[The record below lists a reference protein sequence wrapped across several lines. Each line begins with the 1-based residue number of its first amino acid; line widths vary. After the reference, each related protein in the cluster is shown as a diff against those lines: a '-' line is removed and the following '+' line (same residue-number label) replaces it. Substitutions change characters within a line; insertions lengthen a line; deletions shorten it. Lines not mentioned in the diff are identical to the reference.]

1 MTIRQWTMLAWGL
14 LGLSVFVC
22 LIVAT
27 LSKGRLSTLGTLVSR
42 ITATRL
48 GQGLLMLA
56 WMWLGWHAFAR

>member
-1 MTIRQWTMLAWGL
+1 MTIRQWTMLIWGL
-14 LGLSVFVC
+14 LGLGVFVC
-22 LIVAT
+22 LIIAM

-48 GQGLLMLA
+48 GQGLLVLA